1 MIERRVEVA
10 PRWPLRLPSGGGM
23 DGVLRSRGGV
33 LHRLM
38 HLERRS
44 VVVRVA
50 RTGGDRVLIGAT
62 APDEAAAEHGIERMR
77 FALGIDDDLADF
89 HRRFGRDP
97 LIGRLVRADPALR
110 VRRRPQPWEA
120 LAWAVCEQLIEFV
133 RAAAI
138 QRRLVSRL
146 GPRCPRSGLR
156 DVPSAEVVGRQA
168 PALLASMDL
177 SPARAATLVRVAR
190 EVSSGRAGLDAED
203 PEPGWRRLRAV
214 AGIGSWTVETL
225 ALRGQGRYD
234 QLPAGDLAYRKLVG
248 RLDSGGDPRAVASEQ
263 RVRERFEPYGRWAG
277 LAGAYALRLAPP
289 PLYAPSPARPGRFAG
304 ASGAAFGAECPLSAR

>member
-38 HLERRS
+38 HLEGRP
-44 VVVRVA
+44 VVVRAVHTA
-50 RTGGDRVLIGAT
+50 GDRVLIGAS
-62 APDEAAAEHGIERMR
+62 APDSRAAEHGLDRMR
-77 FALGIDDDLADF
+77 FALGVDDDLAAF
-89 HRRFGRDP
+89 HRRFRRDP

-110 VRRRPQPWEA
+110 VRRRPEAWEA

-138 QRRLVSRL
+138 QRRLVARL
-146 GPRCPRSGLR
+146 GPRCERSGLR
-156 DVPSAEVVGRQA
+156 DVPSAQVVAAQA

-177 SPARAATLVRVAR
+177 SPSRAATLARVAR
-190 EVSSGRAGLDAED
+190 EVAAGRVDLGAED
-203 PEPGWRRLRAV
+203 PEPGWTRLRAIP
-214 AGIGSWTVETL
+214 GIGPWTVETL

-263 RVRERFEPYGRWAG
+263 RVRERFAPYGRWAG

-289 PLYAPSPARPGRFAG
+289 PLYAPSPAAPGR
-304 ASGAAFGAECPLSAR
+304 

>member
-1 MIERRVEVA
+1 VIERRVDVA
-10 PRWPLRLPSGGGM
+10 PRWPLRLPRGGGM
-23 DGVLRSRGGV
+23 DGVLRSRAGV

-38 HLERRS
+38 HLEGRP

-50 RTGGDRVLIGAT
+50 RTAGDRVLIGAA
-62 APDEAAAEHGIERMR
+62 APDDSAAEHGIERMR
-77 FALGIDDDLADF
+77 FALGVDDDLADF
-89 HRRFGRDP
+89 HRRFRHDP

-110 VRRRPQPWEA
+110 VRRRPEAWEA

-138 QRRLVSRL
+138 QRRLVARL
-146 GPRCPRSGLR
+146 GPRCARSRLR
-156 DVPSAEVVGRQA
+156 DVPSAEVIAAQA

-177 SPARAATLVRVAR
+177 SPSRAATLVKVAR
-190 EVSSGRAGLDAED
+190 EVASGRVDLGAED
-203 PEPGWRRLRAV
+203 PEPGWARLRAV
-214 AGIGSWTVETL
+214 SGIGSWTVETL

-248 RLDSGGDPRAVASEQ
+248 RLDSGGDPRAVASER
-263 RVRERFEPYGRWAG
+263 RVRARFAPYGRWAG

-289 PLYAPSPARPGRFAG
+289 PLYAPSPA
-304 ASGAAFGAECPLSAR
+304 AAVAPRR